1 MSPPSAINQD
11 LTTAAV
17 ASSIADSNRTDA
29 SEPSASGVPVTT
41 ASLDLAELD
50 PSKVKI
56 TLTKNPKPYHENPGA
71 PDVTTDHWITAK
83 WTEKAGWGA
92 PELKPAGPIDLWPT
106 ASCLHYATECFE
118 GLKAYRGFDGSLRLF
133 RPSRNAARMVVSSTR
148 IALPSCSP
156 SALEELIK
164 VLISHDAP
172 KWLPKPG
179 TCLYLRPTMIGT
191 GRALGVQKPKEAMLF
206 ILAAVFPVLDAK
218 PMKLLASRE
227 DSIRAWPG
235 GFGYAKV
242 GA

>member
-1 MSPPSAINQD
+1 MSPPSAVGQD
-11 LTTAAV
+11 PARVTAASSLAGPNYTDSPEPPAVAPVATTAP
-17 ASSIADSNRTDA
+17 
-29 SEPSASGVPVTT
+29 E
-41 ASLDLAELD
+41 LAELD
-50 PSKVKI
+50 HSKVKI
-56 TLTKNPKPYHENPGA
+56 TLTRNPKPFHENPGA
-71 PDVTTDHWITAK
+71 PDTTTDHWITAK
-83 WTEKAGWGA
+83 WNCKTGWQT
-92 PELKPAGPIDLWPT
+92 PELKPSGPIDLWPS

-133 RPSRNAARMVVSSTR
+133 RPNCNAARMIISSTR

-164 VLISHDAP
+164 LLISHDAP

-179 TCLYLRPTMIGT
+179 TCLYIRPTMIGT
-191 GRALGVQKPKEAMLF
+191 GTALGVHIPKEAMLF

-227 DSIRAWPG
+227 NSIRSWPG